1 MAVRPFAQ
9 KSCQLCGFCL
19 SAAILVMWLPS
30 TDTSMPHAAR
40 QYLQNVWT
48 VRVVMGS

>member
-1 MAVRPFAQ
+1 MRPLAQ
-9 KSCQLCGFCL
+9 KSVQLCGFCL

-40 QYLQNVWT
+40 RYLQKVCT
-48 VRVVMGS
+48 VVLMSP